1 MTKTVLE
8 IRKDFP
14 YLNEEK
20 VGKKVIYLDN
30 AATSQKPQAV
40 IDTIT
45 NYYSYQNGSPH
56 RGSHYL
62 SMSATEIYE
71 GTRKKVKNFL
81 NAKRTTEI
89 IFTKNASEAL
99 NLVAYA
105 YGLKNLQKDDEI
117 MLSIM
122 EHHSNLCTWQFLTE
136 KTGTKLNYIY
146 LDEDFQ
152 LDMKSFEEKISDKVK
167 LVCITCASNV
177 VATIP
182 DVKKIVE
189 IAHKNGAKVLLDA
202 SQIVAHKKLDVQEL
216 DADFLVFSGHKM
228 LSAMGVG
235 VLYGKFEVLKEM
247 NPFLFGG
254 DMIEY
259 VYEDYSTYLLP
270 AGRFEAGTQNVGAV
284 ASLGTAIDYLE
295 EIGFENIEKIEK
307 ELMDFAF
314 EEMKKLDFVKT
325 YTTTKE
331 NRCPVI
337 AFNVKGA
344 HPHDVSSILDSFG
357 IAIRSGH
364 HCAEPLH
371 RYLKENA
378 TCRVSF
384 SFYNTREE
392 VEYFIEKLK
401 EVRRILHLGH

>member
-1 MTKTVLE
+1 MKNILE
-8 IRKDFP
+8 IRQDFP
-14 YLNEEK
+14 YLDEEK

-30 AATSQKPQAV
+30 AATSQKPKCV
-40 IDTIT
+40 VDTIA
-45 NYYSYQNGSPH
+45 NYYAYQNGSPH
-56 RGSHYL
+56 RGSHHL

-81 NAKRTTEI
+81 NAKRSTEI

-99 NLVAYA
+99 NLVAYS
-105 YGLKNLQKDDEI
+105 YGVKNFNQGDEI
-117 MLSIM
+117 ALSIM
-122 EHHSNLCTWQFLTE
+122 EHHSNLCTWQYVTE
-136 KTGTKLNYIY
+136 KTGAKLNYIY
-146 LDEDFQ
+146 LDEDFR
-152 LDMKSFEEKISDKVK
+152 LDMKSLEKKITEKTK
-167 LVCITCASNV
+167 LVCITAASNV

-182 DVKKIVE
+182 DIKRVIE
-189 IAHKNGAKVLLDA
+189 IAHSKGAKVLVDA
-202 SQIVAHKKLDVQEL
+202 SQIIAHRKIDVTEL
-216 DADFLVFSGHKM
+216 DTDFLVFSGHKM

-235 VLYGKFEVLKEM
+235 VLYGKFELLNEM
-247 NPFLFGG
+247 NPFLYGG

-259 VYEDYSTYLLP
+259 VYEDHSTYLLP

-284 ASLGTAIDYLE
+284 ASLSTAIDYLE
-295 EIGFENIEKIEK
+295 ELGFENIEEY
-307 ELMDFAF
+307 ETMLMDFAF
-314 EEMKKLDFVKT
+314 EEMKKLDFVKI
-325 YTTTKE
+325 YTTTEK

-337 AFNVKGA
+337 AFNVNGA

-384 SFYNTREE
+384 SFYNTKEE
-392 VEYFIEKLK
+392 VEYFIEKLS

>member
-1 MTKTVLE
+1 MTKTVLD

-40 IDTIT
+40 VDAIT
-45 NYYSYQNGSPH
+45 NYYSNQNGSPH

-62 SMSATEIYE
+62 SMSATDIYE
-71 GTRKKVKNFL
+71 GTRKKVKSFL

-99 NLVAYA
+99 NLVAYC
-105 YGLKNLQKDDEI
+105 YLNKLEKDDEI

-122 EHHSNLCTWQFLTE
+122 EHHSNLCTWQFLKE
-136 KTGTKLNYIY
+136 KTGAKLNYIY
-146 LDEDFQ
+146 LDDNYQ
-152 LDMKSFEEKISDKVK
+152 LDMKSFEDKISDKVK
-167 LVCITCASNV
+167 LVCITAASNV
-177 VATIP
+177 VATMP
-182 DVKKIVE
+182 DIKKIIE
-189 IAHKNGAKVLLDA
+189 IAHKNGAKVLVDA

-216 DADFLVFSGHKM
+216 DVDFLVFSGHKM

-235 VLYGKFEVLKEM
+235 VLYGKFDLLKEM
-247 NPFLFGG
+247 DPFLYGG

-284 ASLGTAIDYLE
+284 ASLGAAIDYLE
-295 EIGFENIEKIEK
+295 ELGFDYIEKLEK
-307 ELMDFAF
+307 ELMNFAF
-314 EEMKKLDFVKT
+314 EEMKKIDFVKT
-325 YTTTKE
+325 YTTTEE

-337 AFNVKGA
+337 AFNVKDA

-384 SFYNTREE
+384 SFYNTKEE

>member
-1 MTKTVLE
+1 MTKTVLD

-45 NYYSYQNGSPH
+45 NYYSYQTGSPH

-81 NAKRTTEI
+81 NSKRTTEI

-99 NLVAYA
+99 NLVAYC
-105 YGLKNLQKDDEI
+105 YLNKLKKDDEI

-122 EHHSNLCTWQFLTE
+122 EHHSNLCTWQFLKE
-136 KTGTKLNYIY
+136 KTGAKLKYIY
-146 LDEDFQ
+146 LDDNFQ

-167 LVCITCASNV
+167 LVCITAASNV
-177 VATIP
+177 VATMP
-182 DVKKIVE
+182 DIKKVIE
-189 IAHKNGAKVLLDA
+189 IAHKNGAKVLVDA
-202 SQIVAHKKLDVQEL
+202 SQIVAHKKLDVQDL
-216 DADFLVFSGHKM
+216 DADFLAFSGHKM

-235 VLYGKFEVLKEM
+235 VLYGKFDLLKEM
-247 NPFLFGG
+247 DPFLYGG

-284 ASLGTAIDYLE
+284 ASLGAAIDYLE
-295 EIGFENIEKIEK
+295 ELGFDYIEKLEK

-314 EEMKKLDFVKT
+314 EEMRKIDFVKT
-325 YTTTKE
+325 YTTKDK

-337 AFNVKGA
+337 AFNVKDA

-384 SFYNTREE
+384 SFYNTKEE
-392 VEYFIEKLK
+392 VEYFIDKLK

>member
-1 MTKTVLE
+1 MTKTVLD

-40 IDTIT
+40 VDAIT

-62 SMSATEIYE
+62 SMSATDIYE
-71 GTRKKVKNFL
+71 GTRKKVKSFL

-99 NLVAYA
+99 NLVAYC
-105 YGLKNLQKDDEI
+105 YLNKLEKDDEI

-122 EHHSNLCTWQFLTE
+122 EHHSNLCTWQFLKE
-136 KTGTKLNYIY
+136 KTGAKLNYIY
-146 LDEDFQ
+146 LDDNYQ
-152 LDMKSFEEKISDKVK
+152 LDMKSFEDKISDKVK
-167 LVCITCASNV
+167 LVCITAASNV
-177 VATIP
+177 VATMP
-182 DVKKIVE
+182 DIKKIIE
-189 IAHKNGAKVLLDA
+189 IAHKNGAKVLVDA

-216 DADFLVFSGHKM
+216 DVDFLVFSGHKM

-235 VLYGKFEVLKEM
+235 VLYGKFDLLKEM
-247 NPFLFGG
+247 DPFLYGG

-284 ASLGTAIDYLE
+284 ASLGAAIDYLE
-295 EIGFENIEKIEK
+295 ELGFDYIEKLEK

-314 EEMKKLDFVKT
+314 EEMKKIDFVKT
-325 YTTTKE
+325 YTTTEE

-337 AFNVKGA
+337 AFNVKDA

-384 SFYNTREE
+384 SFYNTKEE